1 MPQSLV
7 YHDSITLVTYI
18 ISAEAT
24 VRIETPT
31 VMVRED
37 EGVAMVCV
45 IVEDAE
51 DDCPIVFP
59 FEVDFITNDGSAS
72 KYTTIFHYSPSRP
85 SILSSL
91 LNKLSRVSRL
101 C

>member
-1 MPQSLV
+1 M

-18 ISAEAT
+18 ISAVAT
-24 VRIETPT
+24 LRIESTT

-59 FEVDFITNDGSAS
+59 FEVDFVTSDGNAS
-72 KYTTIFHYSPSRP
+72 KYRTIFHYSPSRP
-85 SILSSL
+85 SFLSSL
-91 LNKLSRVSRL
+91 PKNISRVFS
-101 C
+101 